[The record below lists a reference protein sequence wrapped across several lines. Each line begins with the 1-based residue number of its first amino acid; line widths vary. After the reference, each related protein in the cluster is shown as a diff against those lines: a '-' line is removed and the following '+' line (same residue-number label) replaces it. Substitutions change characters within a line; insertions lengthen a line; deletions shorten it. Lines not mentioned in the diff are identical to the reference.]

1 MLKRG
6 LSLLIFLILLSSAV
20 CAWSTLKPKSFYEG
34 STDTINVTINNLFQ
48 TQNVTDIILDAPG
61 VVITNVSKWTW
72 QANHTATR
80 SHWYG
85 SKISVGIFGI
95 LFQAYI
101 DVPAVAAN
109 ISYNYTVT
117 KINENGSNASELHLV
132 TILDDTTSPVL
143 ASLDPSNATLANSM
157 QTITATVQET
167 ESQLQSVTYTYDAC
181 NGTNTTIV
189 LNCNGSI
196 CTGTA
201 DFTNCN
207 EGNTTW
213 YALIA
218 ANNVGGITTVLGNIT
233 FHGTPPNVT
242 AVTPTPG
249 TMYTAS
255 EAIYITA
262 DVTDDGNIDKARA
275 DVTYP
280 NGTTVQL
287 QLNPATGNKYS
298 RLFNPPNILGQYNVT
313 IAANDTSGNMNNA
326 QTTNFKIVPD
336 YTFNVNLNPSTAR
349 PGRTVVISGTIKL
362 SNGSDIPEN
371 KVAIDIQGT
380 ETNATLTNGS
390 FSHTFNAPQNAGTY
404 NILVKVYA
412 NSGYNYTITKQLT
425 VSNPNTGGG
434 SSGSGWGWDFDDFEG
449 SGGIYID
456 EDSGVTEAP
465 EEPAETTEDAGVT
478 EAPEQDDA
486 GMIEEE
492 QTPEEVID
500 EILSK
505 PGNQITGSAVGL
517 GTGTTAL
524 AMILLILG
532 LATLAYSN
540 VRIRTHVH
548 KFAKEKVGGKFKKKA
563 PKETGF
569 SDQEWEEYFKRLR
582 ED

>member
-275 DVTYP
+275 DVT
-280 NGTTVQL
+280 
-287 QLNPATGNKYS
+287 
-298 RLFNPPNILGQYNVT
+298 
-313 IAANDTSGNMNNA
+313 
-326 QTTNFKIVPD
+326 
-336 YTFNVNLNPSTAR
+336 
-349 PGRTVVISGTIKL
+349 
-362 SNGSDIPEN
+362 
-371 KVAIDIQGT
+371 
-380 ETNATLTNGS
+380 
-390 FSHTFNAPQNAGTY
+390 
-404 NILVKVYA
+404 
-412 NSGYNYTITKQLT
+412 
-425 VSNPNTGGG
+425 
-434 SSGSGWGWDFDDFEG
+434 
-449 SGGIYID
+449 
-456 EDSGVTEAP
+456 
-465 EEPAETTEDAGVT
+465 
-478 EAPEQDDA
+478 
-486 GMIEEE
+486 
-492 QTPEEVID
+492 
-500 EILSK
+500 
-505 PGNQITGSAVGL
+505 
-517 GTGTTAL
+517 
-524 AMILLILG
+524 
-532 LATLAYSN
+532 
-540 VRIRTHVH
+540 
-548 KFAKEKVGGKFKKKA
+548 
-563 PKETGF
+563 
-569 SDQEWEEYFKRLR
+569 
-582 ED
+582 